1 MQITLKNKVALKNK
15 DEVRKWKIKVMKK
28 ILESFELRLMELR
41 IQLINWDNF
50 LNIMQLLIFNNCV

>member
-1 MQITLKNKVALKNK
+1 MENKSYEE
-15 DEVRKWKIKVMKK
+15 DFRI
-28 ILESFELRLMELR
+28 IELRLMELR